1 MITTIIVVIT
11 AIISVMA
18 FNNSTLLH
26 KSIFNPYIIKRNK
39 EWFRFWSA
47 GFIHADF
54 MHLGFN
60 MLALFSFG
68 KYVEQA
74 FGEYIGSAGRLMFIL
89 LYFVGM
95 FFSHIFSYIKNQD
108 NPSYNALGA
117 SGAVSAVI
125 FSSIVLFPNSEIFFY
140 FIPIKAYIFGPLY
153 LIMSAYLAKQG
164 NDNIGHDAHFYGAL
178 FGVGFTFL
186 IIPNALQIFRAQL
199 GF

>member
-74 FGEYIGSAGRLMFIL
+74 FGEYIGSAGRLMYIL